1 MGIYASTRTAQELGI
16 RDKCNTSLSDRSLTL
31 VMMNTVIKV
40 VPTRETHVRLTFA
53 DGFEAEVDLK
63 PLLTKGIA
71 LEVVSAKRFTE
82 VTTEPGGG
90 IAWPNGFDLCPQML
104 RELAE
109 KRQAAA

>member
-1 MGIYASTRTAQELGI
+1 
-16 RDKCNTSLSDRSLTL
+16 
-31 VMMNTVIKV
+31 MNTVVKV
-40 VPTRETHVRLTFA
+40 VPQAANRLMLTFA
-53 DGFEAEVDLK
+53 DGFQAEVDLQ

-71 LEVVSAKRFTE
+71 VQVAAPDLFSQ

-90 IAWPNGFDLCPQML
+90 ISWPNGFDLCPQFL

>member
-1 MGIYASTRTAQELGI
+1 
-16 RDKCNTSLSDRSLTL
+16 
-31 VMMNTVIKV
+31 MNTVVKV
-40 VPTRETHVRLTFA
+40 IPQAANRLILTFA
-53 DGFEAEVDLK
+53 DGFFAEVDLQ

-71 LEVVSAKRFTE
+71 LQVAAPDLFAQ

-90 IAWPNGFDLCPQML
+90 ISWPNGFDLCPEFL

>member
-1 MGIYASTRTAQELGI
+1 
-16 RDKCNTSLSDRSLTL
+16 
-31 VMMNTVIKV
+31 MNTVVKV
-40 VPTRETHVRLTFA
+40 IPQSKNRVILTFA
-53 DGFEAEVDLK
+53 DGFMAVVDLQ

-71 LEVVSAKRFTE
+71 LQVAEPEVFTQ

-90 IAWPNGFDLCPQML
+90 IAWPNGFDLCPQFL